1 MARTLVN
8 AGNGG
13 GGAGT
18 SSTPL
23 TPGTIA
29 QESEHFRGTG
39 GESSVCGSCGFVP
52 AFRDEDTGAVFR
64 ACDQG
69 GRPTPV
75 HVLDGLPDEVV
86 ISRDSSGRVTTVKA
100 SLISGF
106 LLHGH
111 FYDREQAA
119 ALIAV

>member
-1 MARTLVN
+1 MVRTLVN

-18 SSTPL
+18 SRDLL

-29 QESEHFRGTG
+29 QESERFRGTG
-39 GESSVCGSCGFVP
+39 GESSVCGTCGFVP
-52 AFRDEDTGAVFR
+52 AFRDEETGAVFR
-64 ACDQG
+64 ACDGG

-75 HVLDGLPDEVV
+75 HVLDGLPEEVV
-86 ISRDSSGRVTTVKA
+86 ISRDTSGRVTAVKP
-100 SLISGF
+100 SLTSGF

-111 FYDREQAA
+111 FYDRAQAA